1 MVTSVASLLSVWLA
15 EAAEANPAEG
25 SFGVDLA
32 IWKWVI
38 IIGAGAVAVT
48 WLVRR
53 ISEVVVA
60 RKTRSIIEQVVGRD
74 AALEKERGW
83 DDLDDLDEPGGPS
96 EPKS

>member
-1 MVTSVASLLSVWLA
+1 MAMSSPSLLSIWLA
-15 EAAEANPAEG
+15 EKSPAEG

-32 IWKWVI
+32 IWKWVV
-38 IIGAGAVAVT
+38 IIGAGAVVVT

-74 AALEKERGW
+74 AGGEKERGW
-83 DDLDDLDEPGGPS
+83 DDLDDLDKPGGTPD
-96 EPKS
+96 PGP